1 MPVRIMVVLLLEEL
15 ARAAE
20 VAKAHHGEHVG
31 VVPGLAYTRQRV
43 VAEGEL
49 DDLGSAVRG
58 IR

>member
-1 MPVRIMVVLLLEEL
+1 MVVLLLEEL

-58 IR
+58 LR